1 MKLIKNFKI
10 FESLNSKEDFIDKFF
25 KQGFPDGLDS
35 KVRFKG
41 SEIIYGDELILN
53 DKGLKEIPVKIKSV
67 NKYIDVGNN
76 DLSTFEFLPDE
87 IHNRWKYGYYIAGNN
102 LQPPFKDIVDQIFS
116 PINDN
121 RFYWDIYYDFIIECL
136 SLDAWSNSQQ
146 NNLAILEAWRTVKL
160 DSYNDNKNAL
170 MYGYGKILDLE
181 DEEIFRDFF
190 SIESDFWEEELIEKL
205 IKNIKDE
212 DTSNK
217 RWSMKL
223 LFNLIKKDYSQEI
236 QEIIEDKY
244 DLSEIYKRKKEDIE
258 KWSDRKLDSFI
269 EIMSGKL
276 NRSEDKIQRDR
287 ENDLFAFI
295 AGYEFVENSD
305 GSYRKKFDI
314 ENLIK
319 IDLYNGSD
327 LSKVSMMKT
336 RSRVNDKK
344 VYIIWIPKGFLEE
357 DQYYQ
362 KDIPDYLIDLIDKK
376 KTEI

>member
-10 FESLNSKEDFIDKFF
+10 FESINTKEEFIDKFF
-25 KQGFPDGLDS
+25 KQGF
-35 KVRFKG
+35 VRFRG
-41 SEIIYGDELILN
+41 SEIIYDTKLDLN
-53 DKGLKEIPVKIKSV
+53 DKGLKEIPVKFKSV
-67 NKYIDVGNN
+67 KSYIDVSSN

-87 IHNRWKYGYYIAGNN
+87 IYNRFKYGYYIDGNN
-102 LQPPFKDIVDQIFS
+102 LQPPFSNILDQIFF
-116 PINDN
+116 PTDN
-121 RFYWDIYYDFIIECL
+121 RFYWDIYYDFIRECL
-136 SLDAWSNSQQ
+136 SLDAWSNNQQ
-146 NNLAILEAWRTVKL
+146 NNIAVLEAWKNVKL
-160 DSYNDNKNAL
+160 DSYNENKNAL
-170 MYGYGKILDLE
+170 MYGYYTLLDLE

-205 IKNIKDE
+205 IQNIQDE
-212 DTSNK
+212 DISNQ

-223 LFNLIKKDYSQEI
+223 LFTLIKKDDSQEI

-244 DLSEIYKRKKEDIE
+244 DISEIYKRKKEDIE
-258 KWSDRKLDSFI
+258 KWTDRKLDSFI
-269 EIMSGKL
+269 ELMCGKL

-295 AGYEFVENSD
+295 AGYELVENSD

-319 IDLYNGSD
+319 IDLYNESD
-327 LSKVSMMKT
+327 LSQIPMMKM
-336 RSRVNDKK
+336 RARVNDKK